1 MGNVAWLGIIKE
13 GWPVLSVLLIMSIFT
28 MSVIL
33 EKWKL
38 FSKIQVGSRA
48 FVESISKVNDPVKI
62 ISWCEKSAQPLATIT
77 QAIFKVSGQ
86 RADKE
91 RVLQRTIQQLVLDL
105 EAKLSVLGTIA
116 NVAPFVGL
124 LGTVIGIIKSFR
136 AVAVSSSAGAGL
148 VALGIAEALVG
159 TAAGLVVAIPSLL
172 AYNYF
177 VNKLRRHIQDWEIA
191 GSEIIDF
198 SVR

>member
-13 GWPVLSVLLIMSIFT
+13 GWPVLLVLLIMSVFT
-28 MSVIL
+28 LSVVL

-38 FSKIQVGSRA
+38 FSKIHVGSRA
-48 FVESISKVNDPVKI
+48 FIDSIRKVSDPAKI
-62 ISWCEKSAQPLATIT
+62 IAWCEKSTQPLATLT
-77 QAIFKVSGQ
+77 QAIFKAPGD

-91 RVLQRTIQQLVLDL
+91 RILQRTIQQLVLDL

-136 AVAVSSSAGAGL
+136 AVAVSSSGGAGL

-177 VNKLRRHIQDWEIA
+177 VNKLRRLIQDWEIA
-191 GSEIIDF
+191 GSELIDF